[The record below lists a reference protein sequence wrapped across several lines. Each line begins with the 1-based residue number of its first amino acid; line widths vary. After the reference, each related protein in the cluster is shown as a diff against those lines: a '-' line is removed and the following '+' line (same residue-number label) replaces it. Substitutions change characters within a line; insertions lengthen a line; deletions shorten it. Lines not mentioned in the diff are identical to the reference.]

1 MNKKI
6 ESKFLDIAGTV
17 MLALGIVFTGI
28 SMFSE
33 KLEQKYNNLIGAL
46 LCVSLS
52 HMFSVIKEYN
62 DRQEQ

>member
-1 MNKKI
+1 MDKKI
-6 ESKFLDIAGTV
+6 DSNFLDIAGTV

-52 HMFSVIKEYN
+52 HMLSVIKDFN
-62 DRQEQ
+62 DRQ

>member
-6 ESKFLDIAGTV
+6 DSNFLDIAGTV
-17 MLALGIVFTGI
+17 MLALSIVFTGI

-33 KLEQKYNNLIGAL
+33 RIEQKYNNLIGAL

-52 HMFSVIKEYN
+52 HMFSVIKDFN
-62 DRQEQ
+62 DRQQ

>member
-1 MNKKI
+1 MDKKI
-6 ESKFLDIAGTV
+6 DSKFLDIAGTV

-33 KLEQKYNNLIGAL
+33 KIEHKYNNMIGAL

-62 DRQEQ
+62 DRQE

>member
-1 MNKKI
+1 MDKKN
-6 ESKFLDIAGTV
+6 ENNFLEIAGTV
-17 MLALGIVFTGI
+17 MLAIGIIFTGI

-62 DRQEQ
+62 SREQ

>member
-1 MNKKI
+1 MDKKI
-6 ESKFLDIAGTV
+6 DNNYLDIAGTV

-52 HMFSVIKEYN
+52 HMFSVIRDYN
-62 DRQEQ
+62 DRQDQ